1 MIGRFLV
8 NAQNKNEDCVLKG
21 VSAMTEKDMSTKY
34 DPAAVEEGRYQW
46 WIDQGFFKP
55 SGDKKLTHI
64 QLLFHHRMLLVSC
77 T

>member
-8 NAQNKNEDCVLKG
+8 NAQNKNEDCFLKG

-46 WIDQGFFKP
+46 WIDQG
-55 SGDKKLTHI
+55 
-64 QLLFHHRMLLVSC
+64 
-77 T
+77 